1 MRNRSVTVIFG
12 SLVLWGLITYFLI
25 SDQPVSKER
34 DIARIS
40 NQISKLERRV
50 KQEITLNQELL
61 EDIKEDKQ
69 QKKKS

>member
-1 MRNRSVTVIFG
+1 MVF
-12 SLVLWGLITYFLI
+12 YF
-25 SDQPVSKER
+25 Q
-34 DIARIS
+34 ARIS

-69 QKKKS
+69 QKSMV